1 MPKVTIKGLPELTKK
16 LKRIELEKWKVVM
29 RVVDKYVDLM
39 VADARANAPVDRGF
53 TKNSI
58 DKEVKG
64 DFSISFFVGTAYGA
78 IQEFGTGDYMDIPSE
93 LEQDALVFKGY
104 KSGNFDE
111 FLEEIKEWCSRKGID
126 EGAAYPIAVKILNK
140 GLRPQPFFYPA
151 YRKYKDAL
159 IAEAN
164 VELKKLVES

>member
-1 MPKVTIKGLPELTKK
+1 MPKITIKGLPELTKK

-39 VADARANAPVDRGF
+39 VADARANAPVDRGI
-53 TKNSI
+53 TRNSI
-58 DKEVKG
+58 SKERKG

-78 IQEFGTGDYMDIPSE
+78 IQEFGLGMYMDIPPE

-111 FLEEIKEWCSRKGID
+111 FLEEIKDWCGRKGID
-126 EGAAYPIAVKILNK
+126 ENAAYPIALTILNK
-140 GLRPQPFFYPA
+140 GIRPQPFFYPA
-151 YRKYKDAL
+151 YLKFKDAL
-159 IAEAN
+159 IAEADK
-164 VELKKLVES
+164 ELQKLVG